1 MACVLSFH
9 SKVSRKLCGSG
20 DPPARCRNSEALSG
34 RWCQTV
40 IKGKSRRPAGNSP
53 CMFSLFVQQILSA
66 YSEPG
71 SMLGVRMQG
80 SEGVT

>member
-1 MACVLSFH
+1 M
-9 SKVSRKLCGSG
+9 
-20 DPPARCRNSEALSG
+20 
-34 RWCQTV
+34 